1 MGGIINETRA
11 HTGAPE
17 DSVDDVEM
25 RFDQVV
31 AHVKAQSVLHSLS

>member
-31 AHVKAQSVLHSLS
+31 AQSVLHSLS

>member
-25 RFDQVV
+25 RFDQVD
-31 AHVKAQSVLHSLS
+31 AQSVLHSLS